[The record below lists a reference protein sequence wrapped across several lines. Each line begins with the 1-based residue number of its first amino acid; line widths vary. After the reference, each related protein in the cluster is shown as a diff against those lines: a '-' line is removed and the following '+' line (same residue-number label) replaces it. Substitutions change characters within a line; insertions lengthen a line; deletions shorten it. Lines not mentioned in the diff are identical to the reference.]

1 MAELKQVI
9 KDLEFQQNFVGDMFL
24 KPPDND
30 FSRVNIFG
38 EISQLSEF
46 TSDNLYLFY
55 PWVGKSITRIQ
66 IVKY

>member
-1 MAELKQVI
+1 MAELKQI
-9 KDLEFQQNFVGDMFL
+9 LKDLEFQQNYVGSMFL

-46 TSDNLYLFY
+46 TADNLYLFY
-55 PWVGKSITRIQ
+55 EFILPVGWKS
-66 IVKY
+66 